1 MRYDMYSGLAFN
13 WICLDVN
20 KSQVVD
26 FPEANICKWRLR
38 LYSLFHAY
46 YWENPKICGSVY
58 NSCLIIRFA
67 YIQAKDTTE
76 NSPTF
81 HCVVIRSGLIC
92 PAGDETP
99 GNGNIVDLFYTIT
112 DTCHGLHLLCHTN
125 TANSKWCTPVTYFP
139 FTLKWS

>member
-26 FPEANICKWRLR
+26 FPEDNICKWRLR
-38 LYSLFHAY
+38 LSSLFHAY

-67 YIQAKDTTE
+67 YSSKRHNRKQ
-76 NSPTF
+76 SPTF

-99 GNGNIVDLFYTIT
+99 GNGNIVDLFYTILLI
-112 DTCHGLHLLCHTN
+112 HGLHLLCHTN
-125 TANSKWCTPVTYFP
+125 PATLNDVTYFP
-139 FTLKWS
+139 FSLKWS